1 MIDCEALQEELRQH
15 ELGRL
20 ADALPQILEA
30 GLDPKR
36 FGDLKKWQ
44 AALDAMPQAKPSHVK
59 LNQPTIEIGS
69 PGDLNEA
76 QTHELLTQL
85 KALHPWRKGPFNF
98 FGIHIDTEWR
108 SDWKWQRLE
117 GHITPL
123 KDHTI
128 LDVGCGSGYHCLR
141 MLGQEAKCVVG
152 IDPSTLFLS
161 QFSSIKKYTG
171 PLPVHLLPMG
181 IQDLPQNLQAFD
193 TVFSMG
199 VLYHRRSPMDHL
211 AELFQALKPGGQLV
225 LETLIVPGSEHH
237 CLVPKDRYAQM
248 RNVWFLPTSKTLEA
262 WLARM
267 GFQDIQ
273 TVDINVTSL
282 DEQRSTEWMTWHSLK
297 DYLDPRDTSLT
308 IEGYPAPT
316 RGLLVA
322 KRP

>member
-1 MIDCEALQEELRQH
+1 MIDREALAQELRQYD
-15 ELGRL
+15 LGRL
-20 ADALPQILEA
+20 ADALPQILES
-30 GLDPKR
+30 GLNPKR
-36 FGDLKKWQ
+36 LGDLPKWQ
-44 AALDAMPQAKPSHVK
+44 AALDAMPEAAPSIVK
-59 LNQPTIEIGS
+59 MDQPTIELGS
-69 PGDLNEA
+69 PEDLSEE
-76 QTHELLTQL
+76 QREQLLTQL
-85 KALHPWRKGPFNF
+85 RALHPWRKGPFNF

-117 GHITPL
+117 NHIEPL
-123 KDHTI
+123 ENRTV

-141 MLGQEAKCVVG
+141 MLGAGAKCVVG
-152 IDPSTLFLS
+152 IDPSALFLA

-171 PLPVHLLPMG
+171 PIAAHLLPMG

-211 AELFQALKPGGQLV
+211 AELFQALKPGGQLI
-225 LETLIVPGSEHH
+225 LETLIIPGAENQ

-248 RNVWFLPTSKTLEA
+248 RNVWFLPTSKTLES
-262 WLARM
+262 WLGRM
-267 GFQDIQ
+267 GFKDIQ

-282 DEQRSTEWMTWHSLK
+282 NEQRSTEWMTWHSLK
-297 DYLDPRDTSLT
+297 DYLDPRDSSLT

>member
-1 MIDCEALQEELRQH
+1 MIDREAIAQELRQND
-15 ELGRL
+15 LGRL
-20 ADALPQILEA
+20 ADALPSILES
-30 GLDPKR
+30 GLNPKR
-36 FGDLKKWQ
+36 LGDLPKWQ
-44 AALDAMPQAKPSHVK
+44 AALDAMPKATPSSVK
-59 LNQPTIEIGS
+59 LDQSTIELGS
-69 PGDLNEA
+69 PDDLSPE
-76 QTHELLTQL
+76 QSEQLLQEL

-117 GHITPL
+117 NHIEPL
-123 KDHTI
+123 QGRTV

-141 MLGQEAKCVVG
+141 MLGAGAKCVVG
-152 IDPSTLFLS
+152 IDPSALFLA
-161 QFSSIKKYTG
+161 QFSSIKKYAG
-171 PLPVHLLPMG
+171 PISAHLLPMG

-225 LETLIVPGSEHH
+225 LETLIIPGSEHQ

-248 RNVWFLPTSKTLEA
+248 RNVWFLPTSKTLEG

-297 DYLDPRDTSLT
+297 DYLDPRDSSLT

>member
-1 MIDCEALQEELRQH
+1 MIDREAIAQELKQNN
-15 ELGRL
+15 LGRL
-20 ADALPQILEA
+20 ADALPAIFES
-30 GLDPKR
+30 GLNPKR
-36 FGDLKKWQ
+36 FGDLPRWQ
-44 AALDAMPQAKPSHVK
+44 AALDAMPKANPSLIK
-59 LNQPTIEIGS
+59 LDQPTIELGS
-69 PGDLNEA
+69 PSDLNPE
-76 QTHELLTQL
+76 QSEQLFQQL

-117 GHITPL
+117 NHIESLQGRTV
-123 KDHTI
+123 

-141 MLGQEAKCVVG
+141 MLGAGAKCVVG
-152 IDPSTLFLS
+152 IDPSALFLA
-161 QFSSIKKYTG
+161 QFSSIKKYAG
-171 PLPVHLLPMG
+171 PLSAHLLPMG

-225 LETLIVPGSEHH
+225 LETLIIPGSEHQ

-282 DEQRSTEWMTWHSLK
+282 NEQRSTEWMTWHSLK
-297 DYLDPRDTSLT
+297 DYLDPRDPSLT